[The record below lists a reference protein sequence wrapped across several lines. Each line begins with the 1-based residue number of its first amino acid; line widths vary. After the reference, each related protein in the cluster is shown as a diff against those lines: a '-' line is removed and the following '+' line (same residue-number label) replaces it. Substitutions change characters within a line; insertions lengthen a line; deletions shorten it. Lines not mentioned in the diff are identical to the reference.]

1 MPRKTTRARTVISD
15 SRLRKATDYLEYD
28 LHTFVAGLEIY
39 LQRRGSEIG
48 NVALDSFLLRSRLLM
63 DFLMNDSA
71 QDDDVIALDF
81 FHDYNP
87 KPYKPRMTESLQRE
101 KKKINKRL
109 MHLTTVPMPIL
120 RSNQR
125 YSPINIVP
133 PIITAFRK
141 WLTVVPDRRLQRPA
155 SETRRIFKEHLQ
167 RVERLNVLPDA
178 GLIDCAKIDGFE
190 NSSKEMRPRFSNPLS
205 PTT

>member
-48 NVALDSFLLRSRLLM
+48 NVALDSFLLRSRLIM

-87 KPYKPRMTESLQRE
+87 KPYKPRMTQSLKRRE
-101 KKKINKRL
+101 KR
-109 MHLTTVPMPIL
+109 
-120 RSNQR
+120 
-125 YSPINIVP
+125 
-133 PIITAFRK
+133 
-141 WLTVVPDRRLQRPA
+141 
-155 SETRRIFKEHLQ
+155 
-167 RVERLNVLPDA
+167 
-178 GLIDCAKIDGFE
+178 
-190 NSSKEMRPRFSNPLS
+190 
-205 PTT
+205 

>member
-1 MPRKTTRARTVISD
+1 
-15 SRLRKATDYLEYD
+15 
-28 LHTFVAGLEIY
+28 
-39 LQRRGSEIG
+39 
-48 NVALDSFLLRSRLLM
+48 M

-87 KPYKPRMTESLQRE
+87 KPYKPRMTQSLKRE
-101 KKKINKRL
+101 RKKINKCL

-133 PIITAFRK
+133 PIITAFRT

-155 SETRRIFKEHLQ
+155 SETRRIFEEHLQ
-167 RVERLNVLPDA
+167 RLERLNAIPDA
-178 GLIDCAKIDGFE
+178 GLIDCVKIDGLE
-190 NSSKEMRPRFSNPLS
+190 NSSKEMRPRFSDPLS